1 MMDSQKKRKEIT
13 ALIDN
18 IKMHSDR
25 LTESKN
31 VPILELSVILSKI
44 TRLHEKTVILK
55 YLLAK
60 EQNHEEEEFGIEDIY
75 KEKEHL
81 EKEIPQIETSREE
94 EKEDN
99 TPPVNKSLTDN
110 QPIEKTIEEEPEVE
124 EEEEAE
130 TEEKASKVEVNEDDK
145 PTNSPEESVEKKETQ
160 PKTEDIISSIEV
172 EPKELPDLNEQ
183 YAEEED
189 PSLSEQLRKQPIAD
203 LMTAIGLN
211 ERYLYANEL
220 FDGDIEA
227 FREVVKILNEFEH
240 KEQALKYFKE
250 QLIPTYEWD
259 AKSDLVK
266 ALYLLVERR
275 YQS

>member
-25 LTESKN
+25 LTDNQN

-60 EQNHEEEEFGIEDIY
+60 EQNHEDEEFGIEDIY
-75 KEKEHL
+75 QEKEKL
-81 EKEIPQIETSREE
+81 ESELKQSSEAATDVSAPAPEIKKEEKSKTPPEVQSE
-94 EKEDN
+94 EKEAD
-99 TPPVNKSLTDN
+99 KERAK
-110 QPIEKTIEEEPEVE
+110 IEPR
-124 EEEEAE
+124 
-130 TEEKASKVEVNEDDK
+130 EEKAEKDQA
-145 PTNSPEESVEKKETQ
+145 TVEKIKEEILDELPKETESEQ
-160 PKTEDIISSIEV
+160 
-172 EPKELPDLNEQ
+172 KEMPDLNEQ
-183 YAEEED
+183 YAGDED

-220 FDGDIEA
+220 FEGDIEA
-227 FREVVKILNEFEH
+227 FREVIKILNEFENRD
-240 KEQALKYFKE
+240 QAVEYFKN
-250 QLIPTYEWD
+250 QLIPTYEWK
-259 AKSDLVK
+259 ANHDLVK

-275 YQS
+275 YQN

>member
-1 MMDSQKKRKEIT
+1 MDSQKKRKEIT

-25 LTESKN
+25 LTESQN

-60 EQNHEEEEFGIEDIY
+60 EQNHEDEEFGIEDIY
-75 KEKEHL
+75 QEKQKL
-81 EKEIPQIETSREE
+81 ESELSSSAQATSDESTPAPEEE
-94 EKEDN
+94 EKTEVPRPENEVKAEKESEAQKVAEKEEETEKVEEAPQVDKEEED
-99 TPPVNKSLTDN
+99 
-110 QPIEKTIEEEPEVE
+110 QATIEDIKEEILADFPK
-124 EEEEAE
+124 EAE
-130 TEEKASKVEVNEDDK
+130 AK
-145 PTNSPEESVEKKETQ
+145 
-160 PKTEDIISSIEV
+160 
-172 EPKELPDLNEQ
+172 PKEMPDLNQQ
-183 YAEEED
+183 YAGDED

-220 FDGDIEA
+220 FEGDIEA
-227 FREVVKILNEFEH
+227 FREVIKILNEFEH
-240 KEQALKYFKE
+240 REQAVEYFKD
-250 QLIPTYEWD
+250 QLIPTYEWKAD
-259 AKSDLVK
+259 HDLVK

-275 YQS
+275 YQN

>member
-1 MMDSQKKRKEIT
+1 MDSPKKRKEIT

-25 LTESKN
+25 LTDSQN

-60 EQNHEEEEFGIEDIY
+60 EQNHEDEEFGIEDIY
-75 KEKEHL
+75 QEKQKLESELSQPTQSASDVNAPTPEAEKEEDAEGKSEELAKEKPE
-81 EKEIPQIETSREE
+81 EQKEEETKSPDKATNE
-94 EKEDN
+94 EKEQATVKEIKKEIIADL
-99 TPPVNKSLTDN
+99 PK
-110 QPIEKTIEEEPEVE
+110 
-124 EEEEAE
+124 E
-130 TEEKASKVEVNEDDK
+130 TEAV
-145 PTNSPEESVEKKETQ
+145 
-160 PKTEDIISSIEV
+160 
-172 EPKELPDLNEQ
+172 PKEMPDLNEQ
-183 YAEEED
+183 YAGDED

-220 FDGDIEA
+220 FEGDMEA
-227 FREVVKILNEFEH
+227 FREVIKILNEFDDR
-240 KEQALKYFKE
+240 EQAVAYFKS
-250 QLIPTYEWD
+250 QLIPTYEWKAD
-259 AKSDLVK
+259 HDLVK

-275 YQS
+275 YQN

>member
-1 MMDSQKKRKEIT
+1 MDSQKKRKEIT

-25 LTESKN
+25 LTESQN

-60 EQNHEEEEFGIEDIY
+60 EQNHEDEEFGIEDIY
-75 KEKEHL
+75 QEKEKL
-81 EKEIPQIETSREE
+81 ESELSNSAQATFDVSAPAPEEE
-94 EKEDN
+94 EKTEVPRPEN
-99 TPPVNKSLTDN
+99 EAKA
-110 QPIEKTIEEEPEVE
+110 EKESEEQ
-124 EEEEAE
+124 
-130 TEEKASKVEVNEDDK
+130 KVEDK
-145 PTNSPEESVEKKETQ
+145 KKETEKVEETSIGNKKEEDQ
-160 PKTEDIISSIEV
+160 TTIEDIKEEILADLPKQTEAV
-172 EPKELPDLNEQ
+172 PKEMPDLNEQ
-183 YAEEED
+183 YAGDED

-220 FDGDIEA
+220 FDGDMEA
-227 FREVVKILNEFEH
+227 FREVIKILNEFDDRD
-240 KEQALKYFKE
+240 QAVEYFKN
-250 QLIPTYEWD
+250 QLIPTYEWKAD
-259 AKSDLVK
+259 HDLVK

-275 YQS
+275 YQN